1 MKNPE
6 IHVDDL
12 IDVAGPVDNWI
23 LAVRE
28 CIPLTDLL
36 IDRRLVFGQTR
47 SLSFARV
54 QSLEASLRSNKPVT
68 PLNILCWLDGGVS
81 S

>member
-1 MKNPE
+1 M
-6 IHVDDL
+6 DDL
-12 IDVAGPVDNWI
+12 IDVARPVDNWI
-23 LAVRE
+23 LEVRE
-28 CIPLTDLL
+28 CIPLADLF
-36 IDRRLVFGQTR
+36 IPRSLVYGQTR
-47 SLSFARV
+47 PRSFARV